1 MPFKLCDVRLF
12 NTDGVDF
19 LLFGYENVLIVV
31 WLLNTSQYFHEGF
44 LIFMLNTDDVDI

>member
-19 LLFGYENVLIVV
+19 LFGYENVLIVV
-31 WLLNTSQYFHEGF
+31 WLLNPSQYFHEGF
-44 LIFMLNTDDVDI
+44 LIFKLNTDGVDI